1 MHTHVAAVTVLTML
15 GGCLAAPGA
24 GRAAPAVRYA
34 RNVLRVE
41 TGRSSGFVWTMITR
55 DRGSALDP
63 RGG

>member
-41 TGRSSGFVWTMITR
+41 TGRSSGFV
-55 DRGSALDP
+55 
-63 RGG
+63 